1 MVVRE
6 LHNYLLNNSECL
18 ERQGNTTTQQ
28 KGKATQQTLPKS
40 ENWLGFEPTL
50 LKLKVVLILQ
60 WLSLLQVEYR
70 LTVC

>member
-18 ERQGNTTTQQ
+18 ERQGNTTQQ

-40 ENWLGFEPTL
+40 ENWQGFEPTL
-50 LKLKVVLILQ
+50 QKLKVVLIPQ